1 MPRIKRS
8 NAKRKRHKKW
18 LKRAKG
24 FRGTRSTVFRKAKEA
39 TLKAGQYAYRD
50 RRKKKTALRS
60 RWQVQINA
68 ASRAQGVS
76 YSRLI
81 HGLRK
86 ANVVLDRKV
95 LAQLA
100 AEHPALF
107 EKVIEAAKL
116 ERRPAGKASV
126 NAAREEIHPA

>member
-24 FRGTRSTVFRKAKEA
+24 FRGTRSTVFKKAKEA

-68 ASRAQGVS
+68 ASRAEGLS

-81 HGLRK
+81 NRLRQENI
-86 ANVVLDRKV
+86 ALDRKV

-100 AEHPALF
+100 
-107 EKVIEAAKL
+107 EKN
-116 ERRPAGKASV
+116 P
-126 NAAREEIHPA
+126 